1 MVISMPPA
9 NQQASRAGNITQSC
23 PLSRSNITRY
33 CPVPYSVLPHAPHV
47 PRIPYSMQQRVP
59 HCIHTHAQFPIKQAT
74 SKGQTLYLHSLSLVA
89 PQQRWRENTK
99 GLECDDVSRALDV
112 HPNVLSEM
120 LEDLQGEPIAI
131 VEATHAVTVSSS
143 TDSGVRQRTLN
154 SRFLG

>member
-47 PRIPYSMQQRVP
+47 RMQQRVPHCIQHAAARTTLHTACSSAYHIAYSMQQHVP

-74 SKGQTLYLHSLSLVA
+74 SKGQTLYSHSLSLVT

-99 GLECDDVSRALDV
+99 RSR
-112 HPNVLSEM
+112 M
-120 LEDLQGEPIAI
+120 
-131 VEATHAVTVSSS
+131 
-143 TDSGVRQRTLN
+143 
-154 SRFLG
+154 